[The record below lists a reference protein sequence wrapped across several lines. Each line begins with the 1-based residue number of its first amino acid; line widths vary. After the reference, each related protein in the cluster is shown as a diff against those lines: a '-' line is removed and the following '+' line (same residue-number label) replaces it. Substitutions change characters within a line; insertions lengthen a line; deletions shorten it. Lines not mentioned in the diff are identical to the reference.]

1 MVHFLPTISES
12 GFLLK
17 GNKML
22 TSWCGSN
29 WDPWLNMVVISV
41 IKKNMPSSNL
51 I

>member
-1 MVHFLPTISES
+1 MVHFLPIS

-17 GNKML
+17 SNKML

-29 WDPWLNMVVISV
+29 RDPWLNMVVVSV
-41 IKKNMPSSNL
+41 IKKNIPSSNL

>member
-1 MVHFLPTISES
+1 MHFLPTISES
-12 GFLLK
+12 GFLFE

-29 WDPWLNMVVISV
+29 WDPWLNMVDISV

>member
-1 MVHFLPTISES
+1 MVHFLPISES

-41 IKKNMPSSNL
+41 IKKNIPSSNL